1 MTSFQELKRS
11 GRAERSY
18 PTYARDRTP
27 AWIAGLIALAAI
39 SGLLV
44 YEAGWITQKDAA
56 AVLSPAATTVLPPS
70 DTPMSPVPKILFDL
84 PESPMANRA

>member
-1 MTSFQELKRS
+1 MISFHELKRS

-18 PTYARDRTP
+18 PTYVRDRTP
-27 AWIAGLIALAAI
+27 AWIAGLVALAAV

-44 YEAGWITQKDAA
+44 YEAGWITQKDAGA
-56 AVLSPAATTVLPPS
+56 ALSPAATTALPPS
-70 DTPMSPVPKILFDL
+70 DTPTVPKILFDL

>member
-1 MTSFQELKRS
+1 MISFHELKRS

-18 PTYARDRTP
+18 PTYVRDRTP
-27 AWIAGLIALAAI
+27 AWIAGLVALAAV

-44 YEAGWITQKDAA
+44 YEVITPKDAG
-56 AVLSPAATTVLPPS
+56 VTLSSAATTALPPS
-70 DTPMSPVPKILFDL
+70 DTPTVPKILFDL